1 MQGYVTDV
9 TPVQIRYTSKLASEH
24 LEELQELMF
33 FNENQHQFLSGIVS
47 SIEEF
52 GEPIVKGD
60 DGFLR
65 IHTSRLGEVQA
76 LFAVEESADATR
88 PVGVVVHVRNAGDTI
103 TLLHI
108 GVHKDFASDGP
119 HAEEMVTLN
128 LFQRL
133 IKVGKQ
139 IKDIRKIVVLYGPGD
154 STEIPIRR

>member
-1 MQGYVTDV
+1 
-9 TPVQIRYTSKLASEH
+9 VQIRYTSKLASEH

-60 DGFLR
+60 DGVLR
-65 IHTSRLGEVQA
+65 IHTSRMGEVQA
-76 LFAVEESADATR
+76 LFAVEESADAAR
-88 PVGVVVHVRNAGDTI
+88 PVGVMVHVRNADDTI

-119 HAEEMVTLN
+119 RSEEMVTLN

>member
-1 MQGYVTDV
+1 
-9 TPVQIRYTSKLASEH
+9 VQIRYTSKLASEH

-52 GEPIVKGD
+52 GEPIVRGD
-60 DGFLR
+60 GGFLR

-76 LFAVEESADATR
+76 LFAVEEGAAAAR
-88 PVGVVVHVRNAGDTI
+88 PVGVMVHVRNAGDII

-139 IKDIRKIVVLYGPGD
+139 IKDIRRIVVLYGPGA